1 MASQISHIVYAK
13 RYFDQLEAGK
23 IESVIKINRDEFMLG
38 CVFPD
43 IRRID
48 PKIKRR
54 DTHLCF
60 DSLDLNFS
68 GMTSFR
74 AGWKFHVY
82 CDMRREEILN
92 KYKFY
97 ETPHTTDIYNQP
109 AKDLEDE
116 MIYEEYDNWEKLVNY
131 FNNPPFIDSEL
142 DFDPAGYYLWYAM
155 IARYI
160 EKKPD
165 DKSMRTFLLKQPGLL
180 KNLDEIMASIIEL
193 RKNEKVKTILGKI
206 WREMV

>member
-1 MASQISHIVYAK
+1 MASQISHIVYAR
-13 RYFDQLEAGK
+13 RYFNQLEAGK
-23 IESVIKINRDEFMLG
+23 IECAIKLNKEEFILG
-38 CVFPD
+38 GVFPD
-43 IRRID
+43 IRRIE

-60 DSLDLNFS
+60 DPLDLNFS
-68 GMTSFR
+68 GLTSFR
-74 AGWKFHVY
+74 AGWKFHLY

-97 ETPHTTDIYNQP
+97 EFPHTTDSYNQP

-116 MIYEEYDNWEKLVNY
+116 LIYDEYDNWEKLVGY
-131 FNNPPFIDSEL
+131 FNNPPFFDSGL
-142 DFDPAGYYLWYAM
+142 DFDPASFYLWYAM

-160 EKKPD
+160 EQQPN
-165 DKSMRTFLLKQPGLL
+165 DKSTRTFLLKQPGLL
-180 KNLDEIMASIIEL
+180 KNLDSIMKSIAEL
-193 RKNEKVKTILGKI
+193 RKNNKVKEILGKV